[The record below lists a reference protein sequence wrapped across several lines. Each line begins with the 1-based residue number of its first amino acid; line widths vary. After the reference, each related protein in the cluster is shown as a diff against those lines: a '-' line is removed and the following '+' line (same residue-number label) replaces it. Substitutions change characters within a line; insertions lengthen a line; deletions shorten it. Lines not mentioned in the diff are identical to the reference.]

1 MKTLKQPNVIVI
13 LTDDQ
18 GYGDIKAHGNPWID
32 TPNLDWMQENGIS
45 LEDYHTDPLCAP
57 ARSALMSGRYSFGA
71 GVYSTLNGRYFMK
84 PELKTMADYFKEGGY
99 ATGMFGKWHLG
110 DTYPYHPENR
120 GFDVAYSFGGGVVGE
135 TPDYWNNNYY
145 DDTYTVNGK
154 VTKFQGYCTDI
165 WFDSAMKFMDEQMDN
180 EKPFF
185 CYLPT
190 NAPHGPY
197 NVDSNY
203 YQKYL
208 DMGPPESRARFYGM
222 IECVDENIGKLM
234 NHLREKDAFD
244 NTIIIYFGD
253 NGSSTGCNTDTEGR
267 VLDGYNAGMRGK
279 KGTTYEGAHR
289 NACFITTPKQIL
301 GEARKV
307 YGITSHMDLLP
318 TLIDLCGLPKG
329 EKLDGISMAQALI
342 DGETHVNKGR
352 TLVIHNMQRDM
363 PQKFK
368 DYTVLKDHMRLVRP
382 LTNESNPFLLGSFGS
397 SVDVAP
403 EIYDIA
409 NDPSEEVD
417 IYEDNQALAIELT
430 RYYEEWYD
438 ERLEEAMKYS
448 PIYLTKEHPVK
459 MTCHAWH
466 ECTKMCFSQKN
477 IREGVD
483 GNGYFSIK
491 VVDAG
496 KYRFELRRY
505 PREAE
510 LALDGTCDK
519 MEKDERIYET
529 WVEGRTYDICSAD
542 IRVAGKRQ
550 EAQVEKGQEAV
561 LFEMELPTGEFH
573 LRTRFFLEDGR
584 SIGAYYVYA
593 QAI

>member
-1 MKTLKQPNVIVI
+1 MRKKPNVIVL

-18 GYGDIKAHGNPWID
+18 GYGDIGAHGNPWVN
-32 TPNLDWMQENGIS
+32 TPNLDWMSENAIS
-45 LEDYHTDPLCAP
+45 FEDYHTDPLCAP

-71 GVYSTLNGRYFMK
+71 GVYSTLNGRYFMR
-84 PELKTMADYFKEGGY
+84 PDIKTMANYFKEGGY

-120 GFDVAYSFGGGVVGE
+120 GFDVAYSFGGGVIGE

-145 DDTYTVNGK
+145 DDVYTVNGK
-154 VTKFQGYCTDI
+154 ETRFEGYCTDV
-165 WFDSAMKFMDEQMDN
+165 WFDSAKQFMDEQIEQ

-197 NVDSNY
+197 NVDASY
-203 YQKYL
+203 YQKYI
-208 DMGPPESRARFYGM
+208 DMELPEKRARFLGM
-222 IECVDENIGKLM
+222 IECVDKNIGDLI
-234 NHLREKDAFD
+234 NFLREKDEFE
-244 NTIIIYFGD
+244 NTILVYFGD
-253 NGSSTGCNTDTEGR
+253 NGTSDGCSVQEDGR
-267 VLDGYNAGMRGK
+267 VIDGYNAGMRGK

-289 NACFITTPKQIL
+289 NACFMTTPGKLL
-301 GEARKV
+301 GEPRKI

-318 TLIDLCGLPKG
+318 TFIDLCNLPKG
-329 EKLDGISMAQALI
+329 EDLDGISMAKALQ
-342 DGETHVNKGR
+342 DGEVQLNSGR

-368 DYTVLKDHMRLVRP
+368 DYTVLKDNIRLVRP

-397 SVDVAP
+397 SVDVDP
-403 EIYDIA
+403 EIYDIVK
-409 NDPSEEVD
+409 DPSEEKD
-417 IYEDNQALAIELT
+417 CFDEYKELAVELT

-438 ERLEEAMKYS
+438 ERLEDAMKYS
-448 PIYLTKEHPVK
+448 PIYLTKDHPVK

-466 ECTKMCFSQKN
+466 ECTKMCFSQEN
-477 IREGVD
+477 IRQGVD

-491 VVDAG
+491 VEDAA

-505 PREAE
+505 PRETNLPLRA
-510 LALDGTCDK
+510 TCDK
-519 MEKDERIYET
+519 MEKNEQIYEE
-529 WVEGRTYDICSAD
+529 WCQGRAYDIVSAD
-542 IRVAGKRQ
+542 IRVAGKK
-550 EAQVEKGQEAV
+550 AMVDINKDDTKAV
-561 LFEMELPTGEFH
+561 FELELPKGEYH
-573 LRTRFFLEDGR
+573 LRTRFFLENGK

-593 QAI
+593 EAM